1 MGTIKFRCPNRP
13 GSPLMEI
20 PSLPP
25 MSREVWD
32 EVGPVGTS
40 IPKCPSC
47 GEEHLLT
54 KDNCEFI
61 TTAAGASKRD
71 GEV

>member
-1 MGTIKFRCPNRP
+1 MAPGVVMGTIKFRCPNRP
-13 GSPLMEI
+13 RSSLMEI
-20 PSLPP
+20 PSLHP

-32 EVGPVGTS
+32 EVGPEGAS

-47 GEEHLLT
+47 GHCHALT

-61 TTAAGASKRD
+61 DKEKGP
-71 GEV
+71 